1 MSKGPSRMSAAR
13 RNAETILNQ
22 SQKRQETFKLEQ
34 KQALDA
40 MMVKTER
47 LRELRLAKEADEK
60 EAAEK
65 AAAAKAAAASA
76 KSAKPRRAKQT

>member
-1 MSKGPSRMSAAR
+1 MSAAR

-40 MMVKTER
+40 MKVKTER

-60 EAAEK
+60 VAAEK
-65 AAAAKAAAASA
+65 AAAVKAAAASA
-76 KSAKPRRAKQT
+76 KKPRRSKQTST